1 MKDFLLYIL
10 RSGLYLGV
18 FYAFYLLVMRR
29 TTFFRLNRVVLLAGS
44 MLCALLPL
52 LRVRSAQLFV
62 GAGPL
67 SITAVGEA
75 SQTGV
80 PTGGSL
86 EWDQILGILYLVGLL
101 VVLSITLICAFKMHR
116 ITAGKESTQVNGFRT
131 VMLGNGNPSFSFVKT
146 IFICPQDLEQ
156 NPAIFLHET
165 MHVQSR
171 HYVDLFLFRIIQ
183 IIWWW
188 NPLVW
193 LMRTELGLLHEYEAD
208 EKVINHGIDATQYQ
222 LLLVRKAVGEQR
234 FSLAS
239 GFQHA
244 KLKNRITMMLI
255 PTTNARMRFSYLA
268 LIPLL
273 AIFVYACNPTKNN
286 KVPAPAAA
294 DETEAPAVEN
304 QKAEPAVEIR
314 TMESDEINC
323 DTPDSGEEIIPFQL
337 VETKPTFQ
345 GGDAGDFS
353 KWVNSQLVYPDKAK
367 EEKIAGRVVLQ
378 FKVDTDGAVRDVKV
392 LRSAHE
398 MLDAE
403 AVRVISASPKWE
415 PGRQKGEPV
424 AVTYTFPVIFQLR

>member
-1 MKDFLLYIL
+1 MKEFLLYIV

-44 MLCALLPL
+44 VLCALLPL
-52 LRVRSAQLFV
+52 WRIRTVQLLAE
-62 GAGPL
+62 AGPL
-67 SITAVGEA
+67 TMTGAGDP
-75 SQTGV
+75 SQAGA
-80 PTGGSL
+80 PAGIGL
-86 EWDQILGILYLVGLL
+86 AWDQILGILYLAGFL
-101 VVLSITLICAFKMHR
+101 VVLGISLISVLKMYR
-116 ITAGKESTQVNGFRT
+116 LTGGKESTRLNGFRT
-131 VMLGNGNPSFSFVKT
+131 VFLENGAPSFSFVKT

-156 NPAIFLHET
+156 NPAIFLHES
-165 MHVQSR
+165 MHVKSR
-171 HYVDLFLFRIIQ
+171 HYLDLFLFRIIQ
-183 IIWWW
+183 LVWWW

-255 PTTNARMRFSYLA
+255 PTSSTRMRYAYLA
-268 LIPLL
+268 LLPLL
-273 AIFVYACNPTKNN
+273 AVFMYACNPTKNN

-294 DETEAPAVEN
+294 EETVAPAVDIRNAEAAPEI
-304 QKAEPAVEIR
+304 QEPAVEIR
-314 TMESDEINC
+314 TM
-323 DTPDSGEEIIPFQL
+323 PDSGEEIPFNL
-337 VETKPTFQ
+337 VETKPSFQ
-345 GGDAGDFS
+345 GGDANAFS
-353 KWVNSQLVYPDKAK
+353 RWVNSQLAYPDEAK
-367 EEKIAGRVVLQ
+367 EEKIAGRVVLS
-378 FKVDTDGAVRDVKV
+378 FKVDTDGVVRDVKV
-392 LRSAHE
+392 LRGAHE
-398 MLDAE
+398 LLDAE

>member
-1 MKDFLLYIL
+1 MIL
-10 RSGLYLGV
+10 
-18 FYAFYLLVMRR
+18 
-29 TTFFRLNRVVLLAGS
+29 
-44 MLCALLPL
+44 
-52 LRVRSAQLFV
+52 
-62 GAGPL
+62 
-67 SITAVGEA
+67 
-75 SQTGV
+75 
-80 PTGGSL
+80 
-86 EWDQILGILYLVGLL
+86 
-101 VVLSITLICAFKMHR
+101 
-116 ITAGKESTQVNGFRT
+116 
-131 VMLGNGNPSFSFVKT
+131 FVKT

-193 LMRTELGLLHEYEAD
+193 IARTELGLLHEYEAD
-208 EKVINHGIDATQYQ
+208 EGVLQNGIDATQYQ
-222 LLLVRKAVGEQR
+222 LLLVRKAVGEHR

-244 KLKNRITMMLI
+244 QLKNRITMMLK
-255 PTTNARMRFSYLA
+255 PCSNGWMRLSYLA
-268 LIPLL
+268 LLPVL

-286 KVPAPAAA
+286 KVPEPAADEAEAPAA
-294 DETEAPAVEN
+294 EI

-353 KWVNSQLVYPDKAK
+353 KWVNSQLDYPDKAK
-367 EEKIAGRVVLQ
+367 EEKIAGRVVLS
-378 FKVDTDGAVRDVKV
+378 FKVDTDGVVRDVKV
-392 LRSAHE
+392 LRGAHE
-398 MLDAE
+398 LLDAE